1 MWSSEQLVPL
11 FIGGGSAHMRFE
23 TIATT
28 ITARVSLDT
37 NSIVIVKHRNYFS
50 LLSYKNNTSYVFS
63 WIYQMEIK
71 APACVLLSEEA
82 ECFGISNSSTMNCLD
97 QDICAIMNS

>member
-1 MWSSEQLVPL
+1 
-11 FIGGGSAHMRFE
+11 MRFE

-28 ITARVSLDT
+28 ITAWVSLDT

-63 WIYQMEIK
+63 WIYQMEIQ
-71 APACVLLSEEA
+71 AP
-82 ECFGISNSSTMNCLD
+82 D
-97 QDICAIMNS
+97 